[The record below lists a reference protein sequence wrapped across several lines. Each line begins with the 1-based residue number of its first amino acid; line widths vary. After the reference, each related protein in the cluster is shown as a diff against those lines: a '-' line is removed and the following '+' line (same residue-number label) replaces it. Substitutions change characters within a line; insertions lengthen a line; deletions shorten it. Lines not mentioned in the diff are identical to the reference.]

1 MMICVLRAMR
11 AEKSVGKPSASSKAL
26 VCSDWVPPSVAP
38 RASMVVR
45 ITLLY
50 GSCSVRLQPEVW
62 QWVRRAKDFGLVAP
76 KPLTASFHR

>member
-1 MMICVLRAMR
+1 MKTIKGPGIFLAQFIG
-11 AEKSVGKPSASSKAL
+11 AQAPSASI
-26 VCSDWVPPSVAP
+26 
-38 RASMVVR
+38 VVR

-76 KPLTASFHR
+76 KPLTASLHR